1 LTQTIPLALAAWI
14 SAPDTEAAGGSADR
28 FARFADPDGITS
40 GTDLFAFLGIGTV
53 SPAAGV
59 GAITSPAAFF
69 DFLDFAAFSPAAAGV
84 AVDEVDSLAA
94 FDFLTFDVFSSA
106 AAGVAVASVAAFFA
120 FLGFAVFS
128 VWVSVVCADAADC
141 SIAKPHTQTVQAA
154 IPWHRTVTLFRCI
167 G

>member
-14 SAPDTEAAGGSADR
+14 SPPDTEADGGSADR

-69 DFLDFAAFSPAAAGV
+69 ALLDFAFSPAAAGV
-84 AVDEVDSLAA
+84 AVDEVDSVAA
-94 FDFLTFDVFSSA
+94 FDFLAFDVFSSA

-128 VWVSVVCADAADC
+128 VWVSVVCAGAADC
-141 SIAKPHTQTVQAA
+141 SIAKPHTQTEQAA